1 MALVGGG
8 GAPNV
13 AGGSNPSGTGSGLNY
28 VGDHAYAMSGQ
39 VSADDNETTLLE
51 FSTQGNY
58 IVANVQFNSM
68 NELAQECEYR
78 IYINDEVIQNFLA
91 GNNAPDYRGKP
102 NNSIEILIPSF
113 STVKMTA
120 QNNDD
125 STSLTNQVVTILGRV
140 YA

>member
-1 MALVGGG
+1 MPLVGGG

-13 AGGSNPSGTGSGLNY
+13 AGGNPTGTGSGLNY
-28 VGDHAYAMSGQ
+28 VGDYAYAMSGQ
-39 VSADDNETTLLE
+39 ISADDNETTLLK
-51 FSTQGNY
+51 FSTQSGF

-78 IYINDEVIQNFLA
+78 IYINNEVIQNFLA

-113 STVKMTA
+113 SSVKMTA
-120 QNNDD
+120 KNNDD
-125 STSLTNQVVTILGRV
+125 SSALANQVVTVVGRV
-140 YA
+140 YE